1 MSEENWNEVTIEK
14 PKEEEKVDFELET
27 EDVSPSNVE
36 PKVEEKKVEPKK
48 EEAPELDGV
57 ETKGAQKRIRQLI
70 KQRKDREDQIA
81 QLIKQNEE
89 LTTKAKTRESEFNNL
104 TKLNLDAT
112 EKQVKDKLVLARN
125 AFTAAQEEGNAE
137 KILQAQEFLNDA
149 QNDLKSVSVTKQQ
162 YKEPEVIQQQ
172 AQQPQYPIQPKP
184 DPRAQEWAVQ
194 NDWFGEDKIRTAAA
208 LSIDADL
215 KEEGF
220 NPNEEDY
227 YIEIDNRLKEAFPHK
242 YTNTNEEVR
251 KQETSPAQVVSG
263 VSRSSPGSNKKVK
276 LSKEDVRLANKWNIP
291 LEQYAQEKLKSEQA
305 DGEYTTINMQRGSN
319 Q

>member
-1 MSEENWNEVTIEK
+1 MSEENWNEVSIEK
-14 PKEEEKVDFELET
+14 PKEEEKVDFEVESEET
-27 EDVSPSNVE
+27 SPSNVE
-36 PKVEEKKVEPKK
+36 PKVEEKREEPEKK
-48 EEAPELDGV
+48 ETPELEGV

-70 KQRKDREDQIA
+70 KQRKDREDQIV

-162 YKEPEVIQQQ
+162 YKEPRVTQEQ
-172 AQQPQYPIQPKP
+172 AQQLRYPIQPKP
-184 DPRAQEWAVQ
+184 DPRAQEWATQ

-220 NPNEEDY
+220 NPIEEDY
-227 YIEIDNRLKEAFPHK
+227 YIEINNRLKEAFPHK
-242 YTNTNEEVR
+242 YTNTNEEIR
-251 KQETSPAQVVSG
+251 QQEASPAQVVSG

-291 LEQYAQEKLKSEQA
+291 LEQYAQEKLKANQA
-305 DGEYTTINMQRGSN
+305 EGEYTTINTQRGGN
-319 Q
+319 